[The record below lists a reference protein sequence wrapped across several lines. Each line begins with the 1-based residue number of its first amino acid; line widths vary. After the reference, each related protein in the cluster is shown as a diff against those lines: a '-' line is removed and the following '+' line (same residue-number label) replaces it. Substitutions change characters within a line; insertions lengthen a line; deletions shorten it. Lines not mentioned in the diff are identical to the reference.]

1 MAFHLDAPG
10 LTPRCSLPLFLHFSL
25 LITPWLWD
33 GISLQ
38 LSWRNPWL
46 EWGQV
51 VAAGSEWLFQSS
63 GLCCLK
69 APWLCHLLTAGCC
82 GVMEVGMKMAQPL
95 EDVGQCWGSQW
106 GGGYPHETCSPTPGA
121 GPDLSPYPS
130 EVHLQLSAIC
140 LGGGGW

>member
-69 APWLCHLLTAGCC
+69 APWLCHLFTAGCC

-106 GGGYPHETCSPTPGA
+106 GGGVPT
-121 GPDLSPYPS
+121 
-130 EVHLQLSAIC
+130 
-140 LGGGGW
+140 